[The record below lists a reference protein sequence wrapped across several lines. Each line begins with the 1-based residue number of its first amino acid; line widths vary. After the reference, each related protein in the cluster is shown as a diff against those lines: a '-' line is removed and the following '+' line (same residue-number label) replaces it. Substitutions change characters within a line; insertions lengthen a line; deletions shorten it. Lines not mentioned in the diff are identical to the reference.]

1 MTSLHKALFHVEI
14 DALMQRL
21 ASKDADAATTLTRVK
36 ALPQAMVDAAKPTQD
51 GITSLG
57 QALSLNIAD
66 SADMLT
72 RQHAQQIADSRNLV
86 TSYVG
91 QAMSGLQADV
101 SQRLGDAV
109 GQLNEQ
115 LGSRISDSGNTL
127 MKRVGDDLS
136 AMQGNVKAQIAE
148 AVDALGAMH
157 ETQITQSTGA
167 LKNELDARFKE
178 LLGAI
183 KQSSSPSPSPS
194 PAPAPVPT
202 PAFASVSVKAAPLL
216 RLLVQVQTLALDATP
231 GQPAKGSGG
240 KDKIGE
246 NAALDGLSKAALAEA
261 AALSGAPHQLKDRFL
276 RAFYEFKGTD
286 AQQRSQRFVD
296 VHALIAEIAAFLA

>member
-127 MKRVGDDLS
+127 MTSVRDDLS

-148 AVDALGAMH
+148 AVGALSTTH

-167 LKNELDARFKE
+167 LKEVLDARFKE

-183 KQSSSPSPSPS
+183 KQSSTPSPS

-231 GQPAKGSGG
+231 GQPAKGGGG

-246 NAALDGLSKAALAEA
+246 NAALDGLSKAAQAEA
-261 AALSGAPHQLKDRFL
+261 AALTGAPHQLKDRFL